1 MSFSRYLHPEEE
13 HNGSAGV
20 VGVLPRDER
29 GHDEAK
35 KSREDCHHRQ
45 GRYRAEENLKKKTES
60 WTEFELSPHRKF
72 VVAHGENRSD
82 EESLVS
88 NFRNKD
94 H

>member
-1 MSFSRYLHPEEE
+1 MSFARYLHPEEE
-13 HNGSAGV
+13 HDGSAGV

-60 WTEFELSPHRKF
+60 WTEFELSPPPLVCCCSSR
-72 VVAHGENRSD
+72 
-82 EESLVS
+82 ESQ
-88 NFRNKD
+88 R
-94 H
+94 